1 MKTRSSPFCIF
12 CGISVPQEEQSV
24 LIVELHRRLLEL
36 YGQIA
41 SFVLPEESASD
52 AFIVT
57 FLTALRKLWAHAH
70 PPPPPLQE
78 GNPTDNFTV
87 LFSSFLLSFTSAMET
102 KSTFPATFFPAAHH
116 RLSTASTTSQF
127 VLGFCKS

>member
-1 MKTRSSPFCIF
+1 M
-12 CGISVPQEEQSV
+12 

-70 PPPPPLQE
+70 THPPPFKKEILQ
-78 GNPTDNFTV
+78 TT
-87 LFSSFLLSFTSAMET
+87 SLSF
-102 KSTFPATFFPAAHH
+102 FHLFF
-116 RLSTASTTSQF
+116 
-127 VLGFCKS
+127 